1 MYTGKGHGVWAGGEG
16 HRDQDIRSVVDK
28 AEEME

>member
-16 HRDQDIRSVVDK
+16 HSGQDIRSGVNE
-28 AEEME
+28 AGEME